1 LIGFKGF
8 QSVGHGIPLQGRGR
22 GKGWLE
28 RDRREEEVLG
38 KLGKEDG
45 VQGILICGV
54 IVQSD
59 VDPMMGEG
67 RRGGD
72 GNKVWKGREEIL
84 SSL

>member
-1 LIGFKGF
+1 
-8 QSVGHGIPLQGRGR
+8 
-22 GKGWLE
+22 
-28 RDRREEEVLG
+28 VLG